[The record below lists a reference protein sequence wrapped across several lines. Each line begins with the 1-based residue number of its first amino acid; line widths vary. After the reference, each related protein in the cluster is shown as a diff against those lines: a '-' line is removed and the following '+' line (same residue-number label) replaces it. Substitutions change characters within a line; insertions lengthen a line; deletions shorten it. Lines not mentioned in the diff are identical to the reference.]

1 LPIITGIGHE
11 RDESVLDMVSNTR
24 VKTPTAAAT
33 FLIEHLSDV
42 YNRVIDA
49 QEEIISSIVHRIE
62 VENIRLKRL
71 AEKIPMLF
79 SIFKNQQISMLDRL
93 FVKIANSMTQ
103 KVSMYSYNINIIS
116 KGLVPVVQQRLTKE
130 SYKLQLIQQKLEA
143 LDPALLLKR
152 GYSITTLKGLVVK
165 DSVALKS
172 GDEIETRLESGTV
185 KSIIK

>member
-1 LPIITGIGHE
+1 
-11 RDESVLDMVSNTR
+11 
-24 VKTPTAAAT
+24 
-33 FLIEHLSDV
+33 
-42 YNRVIDA
+42 
-49 QEEIISSIVHRIE
+49 
-62 VENIRLKRL
+62 
-71 AEKIPMLF
+71 
-79 SIFKNQQISMLDRL
+79 
-93 FVKIANSMTQ
+93 MTQ